1 MHLFENCFRNCHT
14 FYIMRPL
21 QTNYKLFPY
30 SFRDQYF
37 RGITKMRKRRY
48 VWRVSREYVR
58 HGCLGWVAVC
68 GLWDGGSERRW
79 KWRLKP
85 EASLKHCLL
94 LLLGHLLLTHTSGIS
109 LQDLKKSKLIKDLDN
124 KVIKDEKEKKDRK
137 HLSPFSSIA
146 IPPPLTPAAAHSHL
160 RHQGI
165 SLQEIQVD
173 QGLG

>member
-21 QTNYKLFPY
+21 QANYKLFPY

-85 EASLKHCLL
+85 EASLQHCLL
-94 LLLGHLLLTHTSGIS
+94 LLHGHLLLTHTSGIS
-109 LQDLKKSKLIKDLDN
+109 
-124 KVIKDEKEKKDRK
+124 
-137 HLSPFSSIA
+137 F
-146 IPPPLTPAAAHSHL
+146 
-160 RHQGI
+160 
-165 SLQEIQVD
+165 QEIQFD
-173 QGLG
+173 QEHGWQGQQGHRGHRGHRGQKWPEVSLVHCLLLLLPHTWSNIDTM